1 MKLALARLCCVILF
15 AETAACSGKVALRH
29 RPRRDAVH
37 HYVLTMRYS
46 RDDAPIVAS
55 VARTDQVWTIYY
67 TQLGRFTDRRGAG
80 SEVSLQID
88 SAQLQPSGADPD
100 LSAMNGATISA
111 FFDGRG
117 QLQRT
122 EPDTFPGLTHDMV
135 LRLRAIAAVMA
146 PWFPEE
152 PVEPGDAW
160 TVTTPAPVEV
170 LEMSGQDSSKL
181 QLHATL
187 NALQKTVNDRIAD
200 VGIDGQLPTIET
212 RVTTSL
218 GVLPARSSG
227 TVIGRYRF
235 SLPRGVMIFE
245 EMSVRLTLVTDAPM
259 VGRDTVLSRLVT
271 QTTIRL
277 Q

>member
-1 MKLALARLCCVILF
+1 VKMARWCCVILF
-15 AETAACSGKVALRH
+15 AVIAACSGKVALRH

-55 VARTDQVWTIYY
+55 VTRTDQVWTIYY

-88 SAQLQPSGADPD
+88 SAQLQASGADPD
-100 LSAMNGATISA
+100 LSPMNGATIVA
-111 FFDGRG
+111 FLDGRG
-117 QLQRT
+117 RLQRT
-122 EPDTFPGLTHDMV
+122 EPDSFPGLTHDMV
-135 LRLRAIAAVMA
+135 LRLRAIAAAVA

-160 TVTTPAPVEV
+160 TVTSPAPLEV
-170 LEMSGQDSSKL
+170 LDMSGQDSSKL
-181 QLHATL
+181 QLRATL
-187 NALQKTVNDRIAD
+187 NTLQQSVNDRIAD
-200 VGIDGQLPTIET
+200 VGINGQLPLAET
-212 RVTTSL
+212 RVATSL
-218 GVLPARSSG
+218 GALPARLSG
-227 TVIGRYRF
+227 TVIGRYKF
-235 SLPRGVMIFE
+235 SLPRGVMVSE
-245 EMSVRLTLVTDAPM
+245 ELSVRLTLVTDAPR

>member
-1 MKLALARLCCVILF
+1 MTKLARLYWVILF
-15 AETAACSGKVALRH
+15 AEVAACSGKVALRH

-55 VARTDQVWTIYY
+55 VARTGQVWTIYY
-67 TQLGRFTDRRGAG
+67 TQFGRFTDRRGAG

-100 LSAMNGATISA
+100 LSPMNAATMLA
-111 FFDGRG
+111 FLDGRG

-135 LRLRAIAAVMA
+135 LRLRAIAAAVA
-146 PWFPEE
+146 PWFPQE
-152 PVEPGDAW
+152 PVEPGDGW
-160 TVTTPAPVEV
+160 TVTTPAPLGV
-170 LEMSGQDSSKL
+170 LEMSRQDSSKL

-187 NALQKTVNDRIAD
+187 NALQESVNDRIAD
-200 VGIDGQLPTIET
+200 VGINGQLPTVET
-212 RVTTSL
+212 RVATSL
-218 GVLPARSSG
+218 GALAARSSG
-227 TVIGRYRF
+227 TITGRYRF

-245 EMSVRLTLVTDAPM
+245 ELSVKLTLVTDAPM
-259 VGRDTVLSRLVT
+259 VGRDTLLSRLVT

>member
-1 MKLALARLCCVILF
+1 MRLARWYGVLLF
-15 AETAACSGKVALRH
+15 AGIAACSGKAALRY

-37 HYVLTMRYS
+37 HYVVTMRSS
-46 RDDAPIVAS
+46 REDAPIVAA
-55 VARTDQVWTIYY
+55 VARTAQVWTIYY
-67 TQLGRFTDRRGAG
+67 TQFGRFTDPRGAG

-100 LSAMNGATISA
+100 LSAMNGATILA
-111 FFDGRG
+111 FLDGSG

-122 EPDTFPGLTHDMV
+122 EPDTFPRLTQGMV
-135 LRLRAIAAVMA
+135 LRLRAIAAAVA
-146 PWFPEE
+146 PWFPQE

-170 LEMSGQDSSKL
+170 LELSGQDSSTL

-187 NALQKTVNDRIAD
+187 NALQKSVNDRIAD
-200 VGIDGQLPTIET
+200 VGIDGQLPTVET

-218 GVLPARSSG
+218 GVLAARSSG
-227 TVIGRYRF
+227 TMTGRYRF
-235 SLPRGVMIFE
+235 SLPRGVMISE
-245 EMSVRLTLVTDAPM
+245 ELSVRLSLVTAHPM
-259 VGRDTVLSRLVT
+259 VGRDTLLSRLVT

>member
-1 MKLALARLCCVILF
+1 MMNLRPLCWVILF
-15 AETAACSGKVALRH
+15 AVVAACSGKVALRH

-46 RDDAPIVAS
+46 RDDGRIVAS

-80 SEVSLQID
+80 SQVSLQID
-88 SAQLQPSGADPD
+88 SVQLQGSGADPD
-100 LSAMNGATISA
+100 LSPMNGATISV
-111 FFDGRG
+111 FLDGRG

-122 EPDTFPGLTHDMV
+122 EPDTFPDLTHDMV

-160 TVTTPAPVEV
+160 TVTTPAPLEV

-187 NALQKTVNDRIAD
+187 NALQKSANDRIAD

-227 TVIGRYRF
+227 TLIGRYRF

-245 EMSVRLTLVTDAPM
+245 ELSVRLTLVTDAPM

>member
-1 MKLALARLCCVILF
+1 MTKLARLYWVILF
-15 AETAACSGKVALRH
+15 AEVAACSGKVALRH

-67 TQLGRFTDRRGAG
+67 TQLGRFIDRRGAG

-100 LSAMNGATISA
+100 LSPMNGATILV
-111 FFDGRG
+111 FLDGRG

-135 LRLRAIAAVMA
+135 LRLRAIAAAVA

-160 TVTTPAPVEV
+160 TVTTPAPLEV
-170 LEMSGQDSSKL
+170 LEMSGQDSSRL

-187 NALQKTVNDRIAD
+187 KALQKTVNDRIAD
-200 VGIDGQLPTIET
+200 VEINGQLPTGET

-218 GVLPARSSG
+218 GALPARLSG
-227 TVIGRYRF
+227 TMIGRYRF
-235 SLPRGVMIFE
+235 SLPRSVMILE
-245 EMSVRLTLVTDAPM
+245 ELSVTLTLVTDAPM

>member
-1 MKLALARLCCVILF
+1 MKLGHLAVILF
-15 AETAACSGKVALRH
+15 AEVAACSGKVALRH

-37 HYVLTMRYS
+37 HYVLTMRDS

-55 VARTDQVWTIYY
+55 GARTEQVWTIYY
-67 TQLGRFTDRRGAG
+67 TQLARFTDRRGAG

-100 LSAMNGATISA
+100 LSPMNGATILA

-135 LRLRAIAAVMA
+135 LRLRAIAAAVA

-160 TVTTPAPVEV
+160 TVTTPAPLEV

-181 QLHATL
+181 ELHATL
-187 NALQKTVNDRIAD
+187 NALQKPVNDWIAD
-200 VGIDGQLPTIET
+200 VGINGQLPAEET

-218 GVLPARSSG
+218 GALPARLSG
-227 TVIGRYRF
+227 TMIGRYRF
-235 SLPRGVMIFE
+235 SLPRSVMIFE
-245 EMSVRLTLVTDAPM
+245 ERSVNLTLVTDAPR